1 MRMSILAR
9 AVEERSGLEPQSRAV
24 ARHLLRALEFG
35 TAWAKPFLSELA
47 ISLRLFSFSSS
58 LKFLWPRISSL
69 SASVSLPGFHSA
81 LATLRI
87 RRLAFSLLSPSVSKA
102 KPISFSCAAKS
113 SVWLSGSAF
122 RRSTVNLPRE
132 PCARAAVFLRW
143 LVALEGR
150 SRR

>member
-1 MRMSILAR
+1 MSILAR
-9 AVEERSGLEPQSRAV
+9 AEEERSGLEPQSRAV
-24 ARHLLRALEFG
+24 ARHLLQALEFR
-35 TAWAKPFLSELA
+35 TALGKPFFSELA

-87 RRLAFSLLSPSVSKA
+87 RRLAFSLLSPSVSP
-102 KPISFSCAAKS
+102 KPRLVSFSCAAKF
-113 SVWLSGSAF
+113 SVLVSGSEI
-122 RRSTVNLPRE
+122 RRSRANLPRE